1 MTASTWTIWSASRA
15 RSVRNRTAIGFV
27 LAMLHPA
34 GPVQAQSMPTF
45 GTVPPD
51 TTRFAYDR
59 EAPLE
64 VEVGKTAERD
74 GYRRAA
80 VSWASP
86 DGGRVPAWLYVPDA
100 EAPYPAILMQ
110 HGMPGTRNSLH
121 PLAEAYARAGALVLA
136 PTAPFGR
143 PDPLYREVA
152 LFTMPTFDEGDR
164 LELEQTVKDLRRAV
178 DLLVGRSDVDP
189 SRIAYVGV
197 SYGGWA
203 GAVLSGVE
211 DRIVAYGLMVGP
223 TSLGERMVRDDDG
236 IEMRTFRELDAP
248 KRAAWLRS
256 IAALDG
262 RHFVARA
269 APARLRFDVGV
280 RDELVPLPD
289 ALALASAAS
298 EPKVVERWEAGH
310 PLVPEAYAAQARW
323 LAPILG
329 IDPERFVP
337 PDFRKDGR

>member
-1 MTASTWTIWSASRA
+1 MMLGPSGPLHAQ
-15 RSVRNRTAIGFV
+15 
-27 LAMLHPA
+27 AMPA
-34 GPVQAQSMPTF
+34 F

-51 TTRFAYDR
+51 TALFAYDGR
-59 EAPLE
+59 APLE
-64 VEVGKTAERD
+64 VEFGETADRE
-74 GYRRAA
+74 GYRRTAI
-80 VSWASP
+80 SWASP
-86 DGGRVPAWLYVPDA
+86 DGGRVPAWLYLP
-100 EAPYPAILMQ
+100 EGKGPHPAVLMQ
-110 HGMPGTRNSLH
+110 HGMPGTRSTLH

-143 PDPLYREVA
+143 PDPLYRDVA

-164 LELEQTVKDLRRAV
+164 LEMGQTVKDLRRAV
-178 DLLVGRSDVDP
+178 DLLVQRPDVDP

-223 TSLGERMVRDDDG
+223 TSLGERMARDDDG

-248 KRAAWLRS
+248 RRAAWLRS
-256 IAALDG
+256 MATLDG

-280 RDELVPLPD
+280 RDELVPLSD

-310 PLVPEAYAAQARW
+310 ALVPEAYAAQARW
-323 LAPILG
+323 LAPILD
-329 IDPERFVP
+329 IDPERFVA
-337 PDFRKDGR
+337 PDFRKDGG